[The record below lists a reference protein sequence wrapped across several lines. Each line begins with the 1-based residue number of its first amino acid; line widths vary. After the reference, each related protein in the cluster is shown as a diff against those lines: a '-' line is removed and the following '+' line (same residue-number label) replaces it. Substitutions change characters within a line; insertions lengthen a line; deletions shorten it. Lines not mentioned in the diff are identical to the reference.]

1 MGRKHNLSSR
11 NSYHAQNPLSLKAY
25 GGRGAGAESDE
36 EEAKDKDKDYTDR
49 CRTLV
54 NPFLRRGKASMRS
67 RNTAFE
73 LPPLRNTFPIPK
85 IDVLLIPY

>member
-25 GGRGAGAESDE
+25 GGGAGAGSDE

-49 CRTLV
+49 CRTLK
-54 NPFLRRGKASMRS
+54 LTRSSEEGKQ
-67 RNTAFE
+67 
-73 LPPLRNTFPIPK
+73 
-85 IDVLLIPY
+85 V